1 MNEFIALL
9 NNTDLLLANSTG
21 PIHIAAALGK
31 YVIGFYPK
39 IVACSPKRWG
49 PYTDK
54 KVIFSPTIDCSD
66 CNPKQCEKL
75 NCMDSIS
82 PDEVIESAKNI
93 LSRIAV
99 EQK

>member
-1 MNEFIALL
+1 
-9 NNTDLLLANSTG
+9 
-21 PIHIAAALGK
+21 
-31 YVIGFYPK
+31 
-39 IVACSPKRWG
+39 
-49 PYTDK
+49 
-54 KVIFSPTIDCSD
+54 VIFSPAIDCSD